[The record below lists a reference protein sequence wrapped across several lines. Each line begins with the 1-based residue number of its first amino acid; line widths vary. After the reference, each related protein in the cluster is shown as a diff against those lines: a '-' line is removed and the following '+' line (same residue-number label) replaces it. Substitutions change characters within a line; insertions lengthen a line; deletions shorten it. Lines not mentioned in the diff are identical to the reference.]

1 MALHF
6 RSDWLD
12 EHDLSL
18 ENMGSWPC
26 WVKTCFALF
35 LLLLLMLTGYYL
47 LIECKVTALHR
58 AIQQETSLKQ
68 QYRER
73 YPAAANLEPYR
84 SQMFEM
90 EQMLNVLL
98 TQLPATY
105 EVPGLLEDI
114 TGVSRRSGL
123 SLIRIDWEPEIERE
137 FYIELPIRVD
147 IRGNYHQFGDFVSGV
162 AKLPRVVSIQDFMI
176 RAEQG
181 ELLEVSVMA
190 KTYRY
195 KEPGK

>member
-1 MALHF
+1 MYF

-35 LLLLLMLTGYYL
+35 LLMLLMLTGYYL
-47 LIECKVTALHR
+47 LIERKVTALQR

-73 YPAAANLEPYR
+73 YPAAANLELYR

-90 EQMLNVLL
+90 EHMLKVLL

-105 EVPGLLEDI
+105 ETPGLLEDI
-114 TGVSRRSGL
+114 TDVSRRSGL

-181 ELLEVSVMA
+181 ELLDISVMA

>member
-47 LIECKVTALHR
+47 LIERKVTALHR